1 MFYYMFNLRRKNV
14 KHLYT
19 LHLAKGSQCLRL
31 QELDH
36 RISNLTRVPV
46 SHNEEVQVLRYRTG
60 EFYAAH
66 NDNFD
71 PAFYQTSVEP

>member
-1 MFYYMFNLRRKNV
+1 MSNRCQILSSIFKRCI
-14 KHLYT
+14 
-19 LHLAKGSQCLRL
+19 SQFLRL

>member
-1 MFYYMFNLRRKNV
+1 M
-14 KHLYT
+14 
-19 LHLAKGSQCLRL
+19 ALRL

-46 SHNEEVQVLRYRTG
+46 SHNEQVQVLRYRLG